1 MKKPSCLTLK
11 RYKCLTNE
19 RRQEKREDIAKK
31 IEWKRAEKIKKIKT
45 ERKMPACEEDGMIE
59 SQLHE
64 KELLVM
70 VEIHQYI
77 WKALLCH

>member
-1 MKKPSCLTLK
+1 M
-11 RYKCLTNE
+11 
-19 RRQEKREDIAKK
+19 EKGRKNKE
-31 IEWKRAEKIKKIKT
+31 KIKT

-59 SQLHE
+59 SQLQE